1 MFKAPINLQHI
12 QSFHM
17 NENEKNKSPKN
28 RERRIEP
35 AQQQQDVGTHEK
47 EEKI

>member
-1 MFKAPINLQHI
+1 MK
-12 QSFHM
+12 
-17 NENEKNKSPKN
+17 KKSPKD

-35 AQQQQDVGTHEK
+35 AQQQQQQEDVGTHEK